1 MKNKSL
7 KETISGKIPYLIAEI
22 GVNHE
27 GDFNLAKHL
36 IDLAKEGGANAA
48 KFQTYKAH
56 KLASKESP
64 SYWDTSKETTKSQYE
79 LFQKYDKFS
88 KDDYYNLSE
97 YCQKVGIDFLSTPF
111 DDDAVDFLNPIIPFF
126 KVASAD
132 INNIPL
138 LRKIATKNKP
148 IILST
153 GASTLSEVE
162 NAIQVINEINQI
174 EIGLLHC
181 ILNYPTNDELANLNM
196 IESLKKIYPECVI
209 GYSDHTIPD
218 PNMLTL
224 TTAYI
229 LGAEIIEKHFT
240 HNKKLEG
247 NDHYHAM
254 DVKDTKIFR
263 NITEKIIKLKGK
275 KSFKKPIQSENIS
288 RLNARRSIVTKG
300 KIKFGKVIKESDITY
315 KRPGTGIS
323 VEHWDFVVG
332 KVAKRSLDED
342 HIIKWD
348 EIE

>member
-1 MKNKSL
+1 
-7 KETISGKIPYLIAEI
+7 
-22 GVNHE
+22 
-27 GDFNLAKHL
+27 
-36 IDLAKEGGANAA
+36 
-48 KFQTYKAH
+48 
-56 KLASKESP
+56 
-64 SYWDTSKETTKSQYE
+64 
-79 LFQKYDKFS
+79 
-88 KDDYYNLSE
+88 
-97 YCQKVGIDFLSTPF
+97 
-111 DDDAVDFLNPIIPFF
+111 
-126 KVASAD
+126 
-132 INNIPL
+132 
-138 LRKIATKNKP
+138 
-148 IILST
+148 
-153 GASTLSEVE
+153 
-162 NAIQVINEINQI
+162 
-174 EIGLLHC
+174 
-181 ILNYPTNDELANLNM
+181 M
-196 IESLKKIYPECVI
+196 IESLKKIYPEYVI

-254 DVKDTKIFR
+254 DMKDTKIFR

-300 KIKFGKVIKESDITY
+300 KIKLGNVIKESDITY

-323 VEHWDFVVG
+323 VEHWDYVVG